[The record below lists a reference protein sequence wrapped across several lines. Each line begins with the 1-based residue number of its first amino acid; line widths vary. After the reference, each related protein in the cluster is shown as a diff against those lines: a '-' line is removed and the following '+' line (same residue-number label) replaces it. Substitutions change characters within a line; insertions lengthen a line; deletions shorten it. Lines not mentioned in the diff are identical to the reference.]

1 MIERLLW
8 LRSPRPKQPL
18 RVLCTIR
25 SLSLWICRWCGWEN
39 GWACTAGDRCGAPN
53 NSAGAELAS
62 VTLGKSNA
70 KILST
75 AEQPSIKS
83 IYCALRGFY
92 RLTQQPK
99 CGYRNQKSLPQFLQK
114 SYLLKRKKLQISA
127 LHFLKTTV
135 PVTMRVDGDGLFETS
150 QTSSRPSHIVTLN
163 NL

>member
-1 MIERLLW
+1 M
-8 LRSPRPKQPL
+8 
-18 RVLCTIR
+18 
-25 SLSLWICRWCGWEN
+25 
-39 GWACTAGDRCGAPN
+39 
-53 NSAGAELAS
+53 AS

-70 KILST
+70 KIIST
-75 AEQPSIKS
+75 AERPSIKS

-92 RLTQQPK
+92 RLAEQPK
-99 CGYRNQKSLPQFLQK
+99 MWVQESKIVTTVFAEIVS
-114 SYLLKRKKLQISA
+114 SEKKNLQISA